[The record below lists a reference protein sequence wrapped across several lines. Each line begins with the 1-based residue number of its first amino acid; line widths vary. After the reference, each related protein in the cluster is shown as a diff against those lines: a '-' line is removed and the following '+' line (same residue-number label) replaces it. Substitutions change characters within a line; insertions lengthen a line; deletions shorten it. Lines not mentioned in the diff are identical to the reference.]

1 MTQKEVATW
10 QLSDKMMTPY
20 NKLIFKIFIQDQL
33 SLATNQTRVYLL
45 VTNLNHLLHVNLY
58 APPPAA
64 NYIQTWLGKCWFKNC
79 LQDCTLL
86 TKQPH
91 VKSTLFCLSLSFFL
105 HFHNCCISN
114 LNIIIQEVKLLCMKW
129 RRVVEIHL
137 QQFLIAALDTG
148 ECLASRASYFTH
160 GIHSTAV
167 WASLTAIPNALYIT
181 ILPLLGSEP
190 RFSKLRAHGVVT
202 IMNSSHTC

>member
-1 MTQKEVATW
+1 MWIYMHHHKQKIT
-10 QLSDKMMTPY
+10 
-20 NKLIFKIFIQDQL
+20 FKRD
-33 SLATNQTRVYLL
+33 
-45 VTNLNHLLHVNLY
+45 
-58 APPPAA
+58 
-64 NYIQTWLGKCWFKNC
+64 LGTADSRTAR

-91 VKSTLFCLSLSFFL
+91 VKSTLFSLSLL

-114 LNIIIQEVKLLCMKW
+114 LNIIIQKVKLLCMKW

-137 QQFLIAALDTG
+137 QQFLIAALDRG

-160 GIHSTAV
+160 GIHSTAA
-167 WASLTAIPNALYIT
+167 WASLTAILNALYIT

-190 RFSKLRAHGVVT
+190 RFSKLRAHCVVT
-202 IMNSSHTC
+202 IMSSSQTC